1 MTCLP
6 RLFCSRI
13 YGRIELWQ
21 DRSCNNQTVFHPA
34 LTDIILNIFIFFFT
48 AFSLVYT
55 FNPMRESRII
65 VKLPQADIKSPVDQ
79 TEPIVVTINN
89 RNEVF
94 LKNQP
99 KNLRDLKT
107 ELESLIAFNKT
118 RPVIVRA
125 DKTVVFDRVVQV
137 LDVAK
142 NAVRV
147 HMGANT
153 ISRKRAICQPSSG
166 AGKFKYQNPKSQ
178 TMLDFQTSK
187 QGKGALAQKLFRT
200 FEF

>member
-1 MTCLP
+1 MKIKTHRNSVVTLE
-6 RLFCSRI
+6 SI
-13 YGRIELWQ
+13 
-21 DRSCNNQTVFHPA
+21 A

-55 FNPMRESRII
+55 FNPTRESRII

-79 TEPIVVTINN
+79 TEPIVVSINN

-99 KNLRDLKT
+99 KSLRDLKT

-125 DKTVVFDRVVQV
+125 DKSVVFDRVVQV

-142 NAVRV
+142 TAGVERL
-147 HMGANT
+147 G
-153 ISRKRAICQPSSG
+153 IAIEEKTSSTSP
-166 AGKFKYQNPKSQ
+166 NP
-178 TMLDFQTSK
+178 
-187 QGKGALAQKLFRT
+187 
-200 FEF
+200 